1 MPRVCP
7 AAHGTN
13 PPWQWVSGVQ
23 ARLPQVWGELEQWG
37 DHNFKKSYFFSQVTY
52 CTILFFFKVYNDR
65 SLQVHFQRHLDS
77 NECVLGNELPYVC
90 ETCGKG
96 NLLVCLNSFSC
107 FMLFMFFFS
116 DKKYTRLVQSHK
128 LHTSRGEQGMQG
140 VFQSYPFVPP
150 LIPTLS
156 YLSHFWFQSI
166 LSVPL
171 LIWLSLIDISLIS
184 GRGGP

>member
-1 MPRVCP
+1 MVQTHIGNGYPEFRHACPRC
-7 AAHGTN
+7 
-13 PPWQWVSGVQ
+13 
-23 ARLPQVWGELEQWG
+23 GESWSNEVITIL
-37 DHNFKKSYFFSQVTY
+37 KKSYFFWQVTF

-96 NLLVCLNSFSC
+96 ILLVCLNSFSC

-140 VFQSYPFVPP
+140 VF
-150 LIPTLS
+150 
-156 YLSHFWFQSI
+156 SI
-166 LSVPL
+166 LSF
-171 LIWLSLIDISLIS
+171 LSHL
-184 GRGGP
+184 